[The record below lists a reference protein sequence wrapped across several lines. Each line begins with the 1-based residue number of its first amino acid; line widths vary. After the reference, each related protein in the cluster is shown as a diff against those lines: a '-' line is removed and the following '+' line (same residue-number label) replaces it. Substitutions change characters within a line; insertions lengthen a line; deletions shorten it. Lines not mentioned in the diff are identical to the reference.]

1 MAEKLYIE
9 FEGRV
14 LKEEDDGSLSLT
26 FNRIDTLEVAIQVY
40 SDYILSESKLP
51 FNKWLSEELARER
64 ELKMKK
70 ELGLDEDES

>member
-9 FEGRV
+9 FDGRV

-51 FNKWLSEELARER
+51 FNKWLDEELARER

-70 ELGLDEDES
+70 ELGLDENES